1 MRRIGAHVSIS
12 GGLDKAVERIVG
24 MGGNCMQIFSS
35 SPQMWHNKSLII
47 TGKIKLPV
55 FIHAKYLINLGSA
68 NQELVEKSIAS
79 LNTI

>member
-35 SPQMWHNKSLII
+35 SPQMW
-47 TGKIKLPV
+47 
-55 FIHAKYLINLGSA
+55 
-68 NQELVEKSIAS
+68 
-79 LNTI
+79 